1 MDMMQQILK
10 ELKAINKRLDSI
22 EGRENTLMTT
32 AEAAKYIG
40 LSVHSIYK
48 LSSTSNPVLSYT
60 TIRGKK
66 LFYKAELDSYLT
78 KNKVRGI
85 AA

>member
-1 MDMMQQILK
+1 
-10 ELKAINKRLDSI
+10 
-22 EGRENTLMTT
+22 
-32 AEAAKYIG
+32 
-40 LSVHSIYK
+40 
-48 LSSTSNPVLSYT
+48 LSSPSNPVLSYT
-60 TIRGKK
+60 TMRGKK